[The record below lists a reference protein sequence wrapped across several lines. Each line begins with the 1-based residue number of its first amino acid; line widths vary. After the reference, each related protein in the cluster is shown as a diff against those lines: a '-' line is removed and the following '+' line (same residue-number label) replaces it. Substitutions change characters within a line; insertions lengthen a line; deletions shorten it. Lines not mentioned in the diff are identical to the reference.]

1 MLTSRTFEKP
11 NSDMD
16 QSNHVLRLQL
26 EGRWYAEDLFACM
39 DSLTTLYDLRL
50 VLQAFRDGA
59 VKPDKR
65 SSKDRRHSK
74 APLTEVNR
82 RSGQDRRRAVTSD
95 SSPTPYLAPSLLVD
109 HDQLSRLSRLLYPRA
124 RLEILRITY
133 GSSGSFDLAGLDTV
147 IAHVKDFI
155 AHVFQHRPS
164 GRPADVPPERAAL
177 ENRLA
182 RSENA
187 RQFVSH
193 AGELGYSTEELH
205 NLVRFVEA
213 KQDAIA
219 DIVEKQKLVSAAVVT
234 AS

>member
-82 RSGQDRRRAVTSD
+82 RSGQEEPRRVRRTRTPSPVRSSTSEA
-95 SSPTPYLAPSLLVD
+95 SWPTV
-109 HDQLSRLSRLLYPRA
+109 
-124 RLEILRITY
+124 
-133 GSSGSFDLAGLDTV
+133 
-147 IAHVKDFI
+147 
-155 AHVFQHRPS
+155 
-164 GRPADVPPERAAL
+164 AA
-177 ENRLA
+177 
-182 RSENA
+182 
-187 RQFVSH
+187 
-193 AGELGYSTEELH
+193 
-205 NLVRFVEA
+205 
-213 KQDAIA
+213 
-219 DIVEKQKLVSAAVVT
+219 
-234 AS
+234 